1 MDVFDSPLTLVHF
14 RFWCKLASPQTSF
27 GVRLSRILPKVKTWR
42 NKSKAYCT
50 AMRMFIFLLSCKKK
64 NLTVWKAMVKGAALT
79 HSIIADCKHIS
90 IRLHQPP
97 FVMCD
102 WPLDRRITDSLQR
115 HQLLPE
121 HSQSSNLVWF
131 SRDLIT
137 AIRPVSG
144 KFLCHQNYFK
154 FALRLWR

>member
-42 NKSKAYCT
+42 NKARLTVQLWECLYFSSPA
-50 AMRMFIFLLSCKKK
+50 KK
-64 NLTVWKAMVKGAALT
+64 NLTVWKAMVKGAAHT

-90 IRLHQPP
+90 IRLHHVP
-97 FVMCD
+97 FVMCY

-144 KFLCHQNYFK
+144 KFLSHQNYFK